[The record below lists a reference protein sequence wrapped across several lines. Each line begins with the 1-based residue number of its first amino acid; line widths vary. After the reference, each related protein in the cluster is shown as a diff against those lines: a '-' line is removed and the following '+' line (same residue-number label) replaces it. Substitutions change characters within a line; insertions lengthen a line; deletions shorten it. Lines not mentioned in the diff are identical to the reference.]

1 MSPALSARA
10 GAAAPRAE
18 GRDPVA
24 IRVRGFS
31 HYFGQSR
38 TLAGLGLD
46 VLRNEILGIIGPAR
60 SGKSTFLCALN
71 RLNDL
76 VRGSR
81 VEGTIEIDGV
91 DIYGPNV
98 DVVDLRRRLGMVFAT
113 PVPLPRSIFENVAFG
128 PRMAGVRSRTRL
140 DEIVRDCLEKGG
152 LWEEVS
158 DRLATSALKLSGG
171 QQQRLCVARILALKP
186 EFILLDEPTS
196 GLDPIS
202 TMKIEDNL
210 RRLSKDYTI
219 ILVTN
224 NVKQAARVAD
234 RTAFFLNGEL
244 VEIGPT
250 ADIFTAP
257 ADKRTDDYLRGRF
270 G

>member
-1 MSPALSARA
+1 MTN
-10 GAAAPRAE
+10 
-18 GRDPVA
+18 DVA
-24 IRVRGFS
+24 IEVRGFS
-31 HYFGQSR
+31 QYFGQDRKLSA
-38 TLAGLGLD
+38 LDLD
-46 VLRNEILGIIGPAR
+46 VRRNEILGIIGPAR

-81 VEGTIEIDGV
+81 HEGTIAIDGR
-91 DIYGPNV
+91 DINGPDV
-98 DVVDLRRRLGMVFAT
+98 DVIELRRRLGMVFAT

-128 PRMAGVRSRTRL
+128 ARLAGVSGRARL
-140 DEIVRDCLEKGG
+140 EGIVRDSLEKGG
-152 LWEEVS
+152 LWAEVQ
-158 DRLATSALKLSGG
+158 DRLQTSALKLSGG
-171 QQQRLCVARILALKP
+171 QQQRLCLARILAVKP

-202 TMKIEDNL
+202 TMKIEDSL
-210 RRLSKDYTI
+210 RRLKKDYTI

-224 NVKQAARVAD
+224 NTKQAARVAD

-244 VEIGPT
+244 VEVGPT
-250 ADIFTAP
+250 AKIFTAP
-257 ADKRTDDYLRGRF
+257 DDARTDDYLRGKF

>member
-1 MSPALSARA
+1 MS
-10 GAAAPRAE
+10 
-18 GRDPVA
+18 DVA

-31 HYFGQSR
+31 QFFGDVR
-38 TLAGLGLD
+38 KLNALDLD
-46 VLRNEILGIIGPAR
+46 VHRNEILGIIGPAR

-81 VEGTIEIDGV
+81 VEGTITIDGR
-91 DIYGPNV
+91 DIYAPDV
-98 DVVDLRRRLGMVFAT
+98 DVVELRRKLGMVFAT

-128 PRMAGVRSRTRL
+128 ARMAGQKGRAQL
-140 DEIVRDCLEKGG
+140 DAVVRDSLERGG
-152 LWEEVS
+152 LWEEVK

-171 QQQRLCVARILALKP
+171 QQQRLCLARILAVKP

-202 TMKIEDNL
+202 TMKIEDSL
-210 RRLSKDYTI
+210 RKLKKDYTI

-224 NVKQAARVAD
+224 NTKQAARVAD
-234 RTAFFLNGEL
+234 RTAFFLNGGL
-244 VEIGPT
+244 VEVGPT

-257 ADKRTDDYLRGRF
+257 QDQRTDDYLRGRF